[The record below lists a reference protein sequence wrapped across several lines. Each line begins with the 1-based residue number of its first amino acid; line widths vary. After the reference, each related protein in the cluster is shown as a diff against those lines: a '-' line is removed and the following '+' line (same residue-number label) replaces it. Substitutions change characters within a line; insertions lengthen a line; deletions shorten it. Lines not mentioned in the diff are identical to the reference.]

1 MLARGLRRLRP
12 GAGWVAAV
20 CVVGLLGAV
29 GVARSEGPGVRSS
42 RLIFHPSLELGGS
55 YDSNFFRDS
64 AQELTGPPDP
74 VWALGAAAGLKLA
87 NRSPTR
93 LGISLSL
100 DGAWRELW
108 PVGDLEPVGRRGADH
123 RARQIDARS
132 GLEAIDGA
140 LKLAFGPRSSF
151 SLGLEAEGRYTDE
164 PANELLFDEAFRRLE
179 IEAGPD
185 LRFRPGDDPDSRAL
199 EMRLG
204 YRFAAL
210 RYLDLVEP
218 LGSAVA
224 QKDTHKIRLHTRWNF
239 YPKTAALFDVKLW
252 IVNYPQ
258 GIQRTATDSLDSPD
272 KDLTPLRISVGLKG
286 LLTHRLSA
294 TLRAGF
300 AHSFNSAG
308 QSYQGLIADTA
319 LEYRLEPRL
328 TLRLSYVRRLDDDS
342 FANYYVIDRFAL
354 EGTLALPGRLEL
366 KGKFGVDLVDYAEGG
381 RPAFVVL
388 DRQETTL
395 LADVELG
402 WHATGWLAVV
412 GRWKLE
418 DNRSDFCYRLD
429 LSRLPCP
436 DPGSDA
442 QIDRVEYTRHIV
454 SVLLRLSY

>member
-1 MLARGLRRLRP
+1 MLARGTRRLRP
-12 GAGWVAAV
+12 GAGWVAAA
-20 CVVGLLGAV
+20 CVLGLLGA
-29 GVARSEGPGVRSS
+29 GGSARGEGPGVRSS

-55 YDSNFFRDS
+55 YDSNFFRDA

-74 VWALGAAAGLKLA
+74 VWALEAAAGLKLA

-108 PVGDLEPVGRRGADH
+108 PADELDPADARGGADH

-132 GLEAIDGA
+132 GFDAIDGA
-140 LKLAFGPRSSF
+140 LKLVFGPRSSF
-151 SLGLEAEGRYTDE
+151 SLGLEADGRYTDE
-164 PANELLFDEAFRRLE
+164 PINELLFEEAFRRLD

-210 RYLDLVEP
+210 RYLDLAEP
-218 LGSAVA
+218 AGTALA

-258 GIQRTATDSLDSPD
+258 GTQRTATTSLTSAD
-272 KDLTPLRISVGLKG
+272 KDLTPLRISAGLEG

-294 TLRAGF
+294 TIRLGF

-342 FANYYVIDRFAL
+342 FANYYVVDRFAL

-366 KGKFGVDLVDYAEGG
+366 KGKFGVDLTDYAEEG
-381 RPAFVVL
+381 RPAFVVV

-402 WHATGWLAVV
+402 WHATGWLALV
-412 GRWKLE
+412 GRWTLE

-429 LSRLPCP
+429 LLPQACP
-436 DPGSDA
+436 ADPA
-442 QIDRVEYTRHIV
+442 LVDRAEFTRHIV
-454 SVLLRLSY
+454 SVMLRLSY